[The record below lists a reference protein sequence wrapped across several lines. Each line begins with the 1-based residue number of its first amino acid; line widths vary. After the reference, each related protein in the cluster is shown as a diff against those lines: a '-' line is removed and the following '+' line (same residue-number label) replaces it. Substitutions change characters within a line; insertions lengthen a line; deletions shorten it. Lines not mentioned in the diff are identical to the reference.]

1 MVDAAARPQKS
12 RDDRGGGASPN
23 SGNRALASRNRRSL
37 SGRPHHRRRGCQA
50 MTGPRRHGEE
60 TEAGPILVTGV
71 APFRHHVGSQVAA
84 KSPGTALAGV
94 GADESARPS
103 GTPWAGLSTAGP
115 GYRVHAP
122 TAIPPA
128 AAYHGWNPMVY
139 SRSGSRQW
147 AGPLPSTRL
156 VVKDPYALLSMP
168 AVARATGATPVLVY
182 RHPGAILTSY
192 RRVDWRPRLDE
203 LALLAQEARSTS
215 DTLDLPEIPDS
226 GDASSAEEMGVF
238 WSVLHELALRDAAAC
253 GALIV
258 SHAELASGGV
268 SAARRLASIL
278 EPQWSAAMGE
288 EFGDKSSAEVAD
300 PAKLHNFDRSP
311 ASVADEWRSKLAD
324 DDVRTIERVGGEHPR
339 RSRKPAPD
347 SCDRLPTHHGSV
359 PVPNLGVMTASAS
372 STSRVRVDW
381 PESPTSGRATRRR
394 PRRAGGH
401 RESTHMNRS
410 RGTSRLRATTTLG
423 TMVLALAAST
433 SIVTTADAAMAAKA
447 VEVEASWEMNEPA
460 GATTMVDSGP
470 NGFDTPVDQAGIDTG
485 FGFDGATAYS
495 WPRRP
500 PTWPPASPER
510 VIQIP

>member
-1 MVDAAARPQKS
+1 MK
-12 RDDRGGGASPN
+12 
-23 SGNRALASRNRRSL
+23 
-37 SGRPHHRRRGCQA
+37 
-50 MTGPRRHGEE
+50 
-60 TEAGPILVTGV
+60 PILVTGV
-71 APFRHHVGSQVAA
+71 PRSGTTWAARLLA
-84 KSPGTALAGV
+84 KSPGTALAGREPMNPR
-94 GADESARPS
+94 GRQYALG
-103 GTPWAGLSTAGP
+103 GTLHGWT
-115 GYRVHAP
+115 RVTEFTP
-122 TAIPPA
+122 RQRFLLR

-139 SRSGSRQW
+139 SRFGSRQW

-278 EPQWSAAMGE
+278 ELQWSAAMGE
-288 EFGDKSSAEVAD
+288 EFGDKSSAGVAD

-324 DDVRTIERVGGEHPR
+324 DDVRTIERVGGDTLSKVEEAR
-339 RSRKPAPD
+339 T
-347 SCDRLPTHHGSV
+347 RL
-359 PVPNLGVMTASAS
+359 L
-372 STSRVRVDW
+372 
-381 PESPTSGRATRRR
+381 
-394 PRRAGGH
+394 
-401 RESTHMNRS
+401 
-410 RGTSRLRATTTLG
+410 
-423 TMVLALAAST
+423 
-433 SIVTTADAAMAAKA
+433 
-447 VEVEASWEMNEPA
+447 
-460 GATTMVDSGP
+460 
-470 NGFDTPVDQAGIDTG
+470 
-485 FGFDGATAYS
+485 
-495 WPRRP
+495 
-500 PTWPPASPER
+500 
-510 VIQIP
+510 